1 MKYYIL
7 NNDKNKTG
15 VPVLLNAVL
24 AEEFNPQNPMPPMVG
39 YSWCCAYRNERIYPD
54 ELYLISKDRL
64 YTFDYIRFWDGYVVS
79 SEFLELIK
87 SFSSFRYN
95 IVKLNVIG
103 WKGVKITDKKYYF
116 IEIPISEWI
125 DAIDFEKSV
134 FMLDDYMLE
143 LKGLNKEQVIAEKN
157 YFTNIKA
164 YKSIHI
170 DSSRC
175 KNNQIFQVRDNIIQD
190 LICSQ
195 EVFFLVRTL
204 FVDDGS
210 SRFRVP
216 IVGVYVQLAAELHLI
231 TVHRDAHHNYYMTVF
246 LRFVL
251 L

>member
-143 LKGLNKEQVIAEKN
+143 LKGLNKEQVIAKKN

-195 EVFFLVRTL
+195 EFLNELEKSNIYGIGVIDTN
-204 FVDDGS
+204 S
-210 SRFRVP
+210 SSEYF
-216 IVGVYVQLAAELHLI
+216 IY
-231 TVHRDAHHNYYMTVF
+231 D
-246 LRFVL
+246 
-251 L
+251 